1 MTHENDIA
9 DIAYV
14 RAMAE
19 EGRYAP
25 PLNGPIMVAAA
36 LIFGAASL
44 GQWAIQSGLID
55 ITPWA
60 QLWIWLAAGAAFT
73 VALVFLIRSARRK
86 PGADTVRNNAISVA
100 WSGVGYLIF
109 TVWLSMMAVGFSTG
123 DWNAMK
129 LMPSLV
135 FAAYGAAWLVA
146 AAMSGIKWMNAVAL
160 LSFGGAVAMGA
171 MADRVE
177 LYLVFVGLLML
188 VALLPGLVLMRREA
202 ARGV

>member
-14 RAMAE
+14 RALAE
-19 EGRYAP
+19 EGRNAP
-25 PLNGPIMVAAA
+25 PLSGPFMVAAA

-60 QLWIWLAAGAAFT
+60 QLWIWLAAGAAFV
-73 VALVFLIRSARRK
+73 VALAVLIRNVRRK
-86 PGADTVRNNAISVA
+86 TGAETVRNQAVSVA
-100 WSGVGYLIF
+100 WTGVGFLIF

-123 DWNAMK
+123 DWSAMK

-146 AAMSGIKWMNAVAL
+146 AAMSGIRWMNGVAL

-171 MADRVE
+171 MANRVE
-177 LYLVFVGLLML
+177 LYLVFAGALVL
-188 VALLPGLVLMRREA
+188 VALLPGLALMRREG
-202 ARGV
+202 ARGA